1 MSTADAVEEGPVP
14 RIDWQNFLAGTMLVA
29 IGAFFL
35 SGALEMPI
43 GSARRMGPGYFPM
56 VLAGII
62 ILLGVLVLVPA
73 FMGSGGVPRP
83 DWRPF
88 IAVLAGIA
96 VFAVMMRPFGLV
108 PAVIAT
114 VLVSALADRNSRPI
128 GAVLLAV
135 GLAVG
140 SWLIFVVGLGLPM
153 AVYRTPF

>member
-1 MSTADAVEEGPVP
+1 
-14 RIDWQNFLAGTMLVA
+14 
-29 IGAFFL
+29 
-35 SGALEMPI
+35 
-43 GSARRMGPGYFPM
+43 MGPGYFPM

-62 ILLGVLVLVPA
+62 ITLGLLILVPA
-73 FMGSGGVPRP
+73 FMGSGGLPRP
-83 DWRPF
+83 AWRPF

-114 VLVSALADRNSRPI
+114 VLASALADRNSRPI

-153 AVYRTPF
+153 AVYRNPF